1 MTNDDVPNDLATV
14 EQPGDVRYRIP
25 NEHRCTCGYNL
36 RGLTLTAR
44 CPECGKRI
52 DDTIRGS
59 NRSLREIR
67 GGGLSGPASGVFLI
81 FLAHVLWLW
90 TALSIPTWWGETW
103 LHRWLVA
110 IAGPNLPLG
119 VVISATPRYAFNDCM
134 TIVVCFALQLAGVW
148 LLANVRAY
156 PAQIAATAIAWVL
169 QVAPRRF
176 GRPDHR
182 RPALLRGYGRRR
194 RSLRSGHERVS
205 RGGRRRV
212 GRVLLAVRARAARAG
227 RSRLRTH
234 AHRPASARQPHHD
247 CMYAVRPAQ
256 PIAGGS
262 DAPGVQHRA
271 DGCGRLRTS
280 DHGVH
285 AEPRPRRGNETASQR
300 RLNWL
305 TSPRA

>member
-14 EQPGDVRYRIP
+14 EQPGDVRYHIP
-25 NEHRCTCGYNL
+25 IEHRCTCGYDL

-52 DDTIRGS
+52 DETIRGS

-67 GGGLSGPASGVFLI
+67 GGGLSGPASAVFLI

-90 TALSIPTWWGETW
+90 TALSIPTSWGETW

-156 PAQIAATAIAWVL
+156 PRQIAATAIAWVL
-169 QVAPRRF
+169 QVALAVSVVLTTVARTRVEEQGDADAVFVVGTNVYHAVVGAAWGAFFWRF
-176 GRPDHR
+176 GL
-182 RPALLRGYGRRR
+182 ALHARG
-194 RSLRSGHERVS
+194 LM
-205 RGGRRRV
+205 
-212 GRVLLAVRARAARAG
+212 
-227 RSRLRTH
+227 
-234 AHRPASARQPHHD
+234 D
-247 CMYAVRPAQ
+247 
-256 PIAGGS
+256 
-262 DAPGVQHRA
+262 
-271 DGCGRLRTS
+271 CGRILIILLPLASLITIACTLYDLHS
-280 DHGVH
+280 ASPLAATLMELSTGL
-285 AEPRPRRGNETASQR
+285 TAVGGAAYLITLVVLS
-300 RLNWL
+300 
-305 TSPRA
+305 RALAAAPIHP